1 MTMIY
6 DLLWSDPLS
15 LISYFLLLISI
26 LSLWIK
32 QDIKIWGT
40 ITAASL
46 VCGVVSDRI
55 DIIGIISIVI
65 LCLLYHTVNRINLI
79 LFIRVT
85 SGVLAIILSVMLA
98 AHLTPGFNNW
108 KVVDSVSLTETSLP
122 YSMYLNMDKTLV
134 GLAILGL
141 GFPLIKSL
149 KEWGS
154 VLRSTLPIFLVG
166 LIVLASASQAFGY
179 THWDFKL
186 PDLFFVWALIN
197 LIFTCVSEEAFFRG
211 FLQKNLFKILQ
222 KYKYGNILSL
232 ITVSILFGLA
242 HFAGGFKYVILSTI
256 AGIIYGYAY
265 QKTQRIEASIL
276 CHFGVNTFHFIF
288 LTYPAFA
295 NT

>member
-1 MTMIY
+1 MIY
-6 DLLWSDPLS
+6 DLLWSNPLS
-15 LISYFLLLISI
+15 LISYSLLLISI

-46 VCGVVSDRI
+46 VCSVISDRI

-85 SGVLAIILSVMLA
+85 SGVLAVILSVMLA
-98 AHLTPGFNNW
+98 AHLIPGFNNW
-108 KVVDSVSLTETSLP
+108 KIADNVSLTETSLP

-134 GLAILGL
+134 GLAILSL
-141 GFPLIKSL
+141 GFPLVKSL
-149 KEWGS
+149 KEWSS
-154 VLRSTLPIFLVG
+154 VLRSILPIFLVG
-166 LIVLASASQAFGY
+166 LIVLASVSQISGY
-179 THWDFKL
+179 THWDFKF
-186 PDLFFVWALIN
+186 PNLFFVWALIN

-211 FLQKNLFKILQ
+211 FLQKNLFKILRG
-222 KYKYGNILSL
+222 YKYGNILSL

-242 HFAGGFKYVILSTI
+242 HFAGGFKYVILSAI
-256 AGIIYGYAY
+256 AGIVYGYAY
-265 QKTQRIEASIL
+265 QKTERIEASIL

>member
-55 DIIGIISIVI
+55 GIIGIISIVI

-98 AHLTPGFNNW
+98 AHLIPGFNNW

-179 THWDFKL
+179 THWDFKF

-222 KYKYGNILSL
+222 KYKHGNILSL
-232 ITVSILFGLA
+232 IIVSILFGLS

-256 AGIIYGYAY
+256 AGIVYGYAY
-265 QKTQRIEASIL
+265 QKTQRIEANIL

>member
-6 DLLWSDPLS
+6 DLLWSNPLS
-15 LISYFLLLISI
+15 SISYLLLLLSI

-32 QDIKIWGT
+32 QEIKIWGT
-40 ITAASL
+40 ITAASM
-46 VCGVVSDRI
+46 VCGVISDRI

-79 LFIRVT
+79 LLIRVT

-98 AHLTPGFNNW
+98 SHLIPGFNNW

-179 THWDFKL
+179 THWDFKF

-222 KYKYGNILSL
+222 KYKHGNILSL
-232 ITVSILFGLA
+232 IIVSILFGLS

-256 AGIIYGYAY
+256 AGIVYGYVY

>member
-6 DLLWSDPLS
+6 DLLWSNPLS
-15 LISYFLLLISI
+15 LISYSLLLISI

-46 VCGVVSDRI
+46 VCSVISDRI

-85 SGVLAIILSVMLA
+85 SGVLAVILSVMLA
-98 AHLTPGFNNW
+98 AHLIPGFNNW
-108 KVVDSVSLTETSLP
+108 KIADNVSLTETSLP

-134 GLAILGL
+134 GLAILSL
-141 GFPLIKSL
+141 GFPLVKSL
-149 KEWGS
+149 KEWSS
-154 VLRSTLPIFLVG
+154 VLRSILPIFLVG
-166 LIVLASASQAFGY
+166 LIVLASVSQISGY
-179 THWDFKL
+179 THWDFKF
-186 PDLFFVWALIN
+186 PNLFFVWALIN

-211 FLQKNLFKILQ
+211 FLQKNLFKILRG
-222 KYKYGNILSL
+222 YKYGNILSL

-242 HFAGGFKYVILSTI
+242 HFAGGFKYVILSAI
-256 AGIIYGYAY
+256 AGIVYGYAY
-265 QKTQRIEASIL
+265 QKTERIEASIL

>member
-1 MTMIY
+1 M
-6 DLLWSDPLS
+6 
-15 LISYFLLLISI
+15 
-26 LSLWIK
+26 WIK

-46 VCGVVSDRI
+46 VCSVISDRI

-85 SGVLAIILSVMLA
+85 SGVLAVILSVMLA
-98 AHLTPGFNNW
+98 AHLIPGFNNW
-108 KVVDSVSLTETSLP
+108 KIADNVSLTETSLP

-134 GLAILGL
+134 GLAILSL
-141 GFPLIKSL
+141 GFPLVKSL
-149 KEWGS
+149 KEWSS
-154 VLRSTLPIFLVG
+154 VLRSILPIFLVG
-166 LIVLASASQAFGY
+166 LIVLASVSQISGY
-179 THWDFKL
+179 THWDFKF
-186 PDLFFVWALIN
+186 PNLFFVWALIN

-211 FLQKNLFKILQ
+211 FLQKNLFKILRG
-222 KYKYGNILSL
+222 YKYGNILSL

-242 HFAGGFKYVILSTI
+242 HFAGGFKYVILSAI
-256 AGIIYGYAY
+256 AGIVYGYAY
-265 QKTQRIEASIL
+265 QKTERIEASIL

>member
-6 DLLWSDPLS
+6 DLLWSNPLS

-32 QDIKIWGT
+32 KDIKIWGT

-46 VCGVVSDRI
+46 ICGVISDRI

-85 SGVLAIILSVMLA
+85 SGVLAVILSVMLA
-98 AHLTPGFNNW
+98 AHLIPGFNNW
-108 KVVDSVSLTETSLP
+108 KVADSVSLTETSLP

-141 GFPLIKSL
+141 NFPLVKSL
-149 KEWGS
+149 KEWAS
-154 VLRSTLPIFLVG
+154 VLRSTFPIFLVG
-166 LIVLASASQAFGY
+166 LIVLGSVSQIFGY
-179 THWDFKL
+179 THWELKL
-186 PDLFFVWALIN
+186 PDLFIVWALKN
-197 LIFTCVSEEAFFRG
+197 LFFTCVSEEAFFRG
-211 FLQKNLFKILQ
+211 FLQRNLFKILRG
-222 KYKYGNILSL
+222 YKYGNILSL
-232 ITVSILFGLA
+232 ITVSIMFGIA

-256 AGIIYGYAY
+256 AGIVYGYAY

-276 CHFGVNTFHFIF
+276 CHFGVNTFHLIF
-288 LTYPAFA
+288 LTYPALA
-295 NT
+295 KT

>member
-1 MTMIY
+1 MIY

-55 DIIGIISIVI
+55 GIIGIISIVI

-98 AHLTPGFNNW
+98 AHLIPGFNNW

-179 THWDFKL
+179 THWDFKF

-222 KYKYGNILSL
+222 KYKHGNILSL
-232 ITVSILFGLA
+232 IIVSILFGLS

-256 AGIIYGYAY
+256 AGIVYGYAY
-265 QKTQRIEASIL
+265 QKTQRIEANIL

>member
-6 DLLWSDPLS
+6 DLLWSNPLS
-15 LISYFLLLISI
+15 LISYFLLLLSI

-40 ITAASL
+40 ITVASL
-46 VCGVVSDRI
+46 VCGVISNRI

-79 LFIRVT
+79 LFIRVA

-98 AHLTPGFNNW
+98 AHLIPGFNNW

-134 GLAILGL
+134 GLAILSL
-141 GFPLIKSL
+141 GFPLVKSL
-149 KEWGS
+149 KEWAF

-166 LIVLASASQAFGY
+166 LIALASVSQTFGY
-179 THWDFKL
+179 THWDFKF
-186 PDLFFVWALIN
+186 PNLFFVWALIN

-211 FLQKNLFKILQ
+211 FLQRNLFKMLQ

-256 AGIIYGYAY
+256 ASIIYGYAY

-288 LTYPAFA
+288 LTYPALA

>member
-6 DLLWSDPLS
+6 DLLWNNPLS
-15 LISYFLLLISI
+15 SISYLLLLISI

-32 QDIKIWGT
+32 QEIKIWGT

-46 VCGVVSDRI
+46 VCCVISNRI

-65 LCLLYHTVNRINLI
+65 LYLLYHAANNVNLI
-79 LFIRVT
+79 LLIRAT

-98 AHLTPGFNNW
+98 AHLIPGFNNW
-108 KVVDSVSLTETSLP
+108 KIVDSVSLTETSLP

-141 GFPLIKSL
+141 GFSLIKSF
-149 KEWGS
+149 KEWSS

-166 LIVLASASQAFGY
+166 VTVLAFASQIFAY
-179 THWDFKL
+179 THWDFKF
-186 PDLFFVWALIN
+186 PDLFFIWALIN
-197 LIFTCVSEEAFFRG
+197 LFFTCVSEEAFFRG
-211 FLQKNLFKILQ
+211 FLQRNLFKILQ
-222 KYKYGNILSL
+222 EHKYGNILSL
-232 ITVSILFGLA
+232 FTVSILFGSA

-256 AGIIYGYAY
+256 AGIVYGYAY
-265 QKTQRIEASIL
+265 QKTKRIEASIL

-288 LTYPAFA
+288 LTYPALA
-295 NT
+295 NR

>member
-6 DLLWSDPLS
+6 NLLWSNPLS

-32 QDIKIWGT
+32 RDIKIWGT

-46 VCGVVSDRI
+46 ACSIISDRI
-55 DIIGIISIVI
+55 DIVGIISIVI

-79 LFIRVT
+79 LLIRAT
-85 SGVLAIILSVMLA
+85 SGVLAIILSVMLTT
-98 AHLTPGFNNW
+98 HLIPGFNNW
-108 KVVDSVSLTETSLP
+108 KIVDNVSLTETSLP

-134 GLAILGL
+134 GLAILSVGV
-141 GFPLIKSL
+141 PLIKSL
-149 KEWGS
+149 KEWSS

-166 LIVLASASQAFGY
+166 LIALASVSQIFGY
-179 THWDFKL
+179 THWDVKF
-186 PDLFFVWALIN
+186 PDLFFVWALKN
-197 LIFTCVSEEAFFRG
+197 LFFTCVSEEAFFRG
-211 FLQKNLFKILQ
+211 FLQRNLFKILQ
-222 KYKYGNILSL
+222 GYKYGSILSL
-232 ITVSILFGLA
+232 IIVSILFGLA
-242 HFAGGFKYVILSTI
+242 HFAGGFKYVLLATM
-256 AGIIYGYAY
+256 AGIVYGYAY

>member
-55 DIIGIISIVI
+55 GIIGIISIVI

-98 AHLTPGFNNW
+98 AHLIPGFNNW

-154 VLRSTLPIFLVG
+154 VLRSTLSIFLVG

>member
-46 VCGVVSDRI
+46 ACGVVSDRI

-98 AHLTPGFNNW
+98 AHLIPGFNNW

-134 GLAILGL
+134 GLAILSL
-141 GFPLIKSL
+141 GFPLVKSL
-149 KEWGS
+149 KEWAF

-166 LIVLASASQAFGY
+166 LIALASVSQTFGY
-179 THWDFKL
+179 THWDFKF
-186 PDLFFVWALIN
+186 PNLFFVWALIN

-211 FLQKNLFKILQ
+211 FLQRNLFKMLQ

-256 AGIIYGYAY
+256 ASIIYGYAY

-288 LTYPAFA
+288 LTYPALA

>member
-6 DLLWSDPLS
+6 DLLWSNPLS
-15 LISYFLLLISI
+15 LISYSLLLISI

-46 VCGVVSDRI
+46 VCSVISDRI

-85 SGVLAIILSVMLA
+85 SGVLAVILSVMLA
-98 AHLTPGFNNW
+98 AHLIPGFNNW
-108 KVVDSVSLTETSLP
+108 KIADNVSLTETSLP

-134 GLAILGL
+134 GLAILSL
-141 GFPLIKSL
+141 GFPLVKSL
-149 KEWGS
+149 KEWSS
-154 VLRSTLPIFLVG
+154 VLRSILPIFLVG
-166 LIVLASASQAFGY
+166 LIVLASVSQISGY
-179 THWDFKL
+179 TDWDFKF
-186 PDLFFVWALIN
+186 PNLFFVWALIN

-211 FLQKNLFKILQ
+211 FLQKNLFKILRG
-222 KYKYGNILSL
+222 YKYGNILSL

-242 HFAGGFKYVILSTI
+242 HFAGGFKYVILSAI
-256 AGIIYGYAY
+256 AGIVYGYAY
-265 QKTQRIEASIL
+265 QKTERIEASIL

>member
-55 DIIGIISIVI
+55 GIIGIISIAI

-85 SGVLAIILSVMLA
+85 SGVLAIILSVMLV
-98 AHLTPGFNNW
+98 AHLIPGFNNW

-134 GLAILGL
+134 GLAILSL
-141 GFPLIKSL
+141 GFPLVKSL
-149 KEWGS
+149 KEWAF

-166 LIVLASASQAFGY
+166 LIALASVSQTFGY
-179 THWDFKL
+179 THWDFKF
-186 PDLFFVWALIN
+186 PNLFFVWALIN

-211 FLQKNLFKILQ
+211 FLQRNLFKMLQ

-256 AGIIYGYAY
+256 ASIIYGYAY

>member
-6 DLLWSDPLS
+6 DLLWSNPLS
-15 LISYFLLLISI
+15 LISYSLLLISI

-46 VCGVVSDRI
+46 VCSVISDRI

-85 SGVLAIILSVMLA
+85 SGVLAVILSVMLA
-98 AHLTPGFNNW
+98 AHLIPGFNNW
-108 KVVDSVSLTETSLP
+108 KIADNISLTETSLP

-134 GLAILGL
+134 GLAILSL
-141 GFPLIKSL
+141 GFPLVKSL
-149 KEWGS
+149 KEWSS
-154 VLRSTLPIFLVG
+154 VLRSILPIFLVG
-166 LIVLASASQAFGY
+166 LIVLASVSQISGY
-179 THWDFKL
+179 THWDFKF
-186 PDLFFVWALIN
+186 PNLFFVWALIN

-211 FLQKNLFKILQ
+211 FLQKNLFKILRG
-222 KYKYGNILSL
+222 YKYGNILSL

-242 HFAGGFKYVILSTI
+242 HFAGGFKYVILSAI
-256 AGIIYGYAY
+256 AGIVYGYAY
-265 QKTQRIEASIL
+265 QKTERIEASIL

>member
-55 DIIGIISIVI
+55 GIIGIISIVI
-65 LCLLYHTVNRINLI
+65 LCLLYHTVNHINLI

-98 AHLTPGFNNW
+98 AHLIPGFNNW

-179 THWDFKL
+179 THWDFKF

-222 KYKYGNILSL
+222 KYKHGNILSL
-232 ITVSILFGLA
+232 IIVSILFGLS

-256 AGIIYGYAY
+256 AGIVYGYAY
-265 QKTQRIEASIL
+265 QKTQRIEANIL

>member
-1 MTMIY
+1 MIY
-6 DLLWSDPLS
+6 DLLWSNPLS
-15 LISYFLLLISI
+15 LISYFLLLLSI

-40 ITAASL
+40 ITVASL
-46 VCGVVSDRI
+46 VCGVISNRI

-79 LFIRVT
+79 LFIRVA

-98 AHLTPGFNNW
+98 AHLIPGFNNW
-108 KVVDSVSLTETSLP
+108 KVIDSVSLTETSLP

-134 GLAILGL
+134 GLAILSL
-141 GFPLIKSL
+141 GFPLVKSL
-149 KEWGS
+149 KEWAF

-166 LIVLASASQAFGY
+166 LIALASVSQTFGY
-179 THWDFKL
+179 THWDFKF
-186 PDLFFVWALIN
+186 PNLFFVWALIN

-211 FLQKNLFKILQ
+211 FLQRNLFKMLQ

-256 AGIIYGYAY
+256 ASIIYGYAY

-288 LTYPAFA
+288 LTYPALA

>member
-1 MTMIY
+1 
-6 DLLWSDPLS
+6 
-15 LISYFLLLISI
+15 
-26 LSLWIK
+26 
-32 QDIKIWGT
+32 
-40 ITAASL
+40 
-46 VCGVVSDRI
+46 
-55 DIIGIISIVI
+55 
-65 LCLLYHTVNRINLI
+65 
-79 LFIRVT
+79 
-85 SGVLAIILSVMLA
+85 LSVMLA
-98 AHLTPGFNNW
+98 AHLIPGFNNW

-166 LIVLASASQAFGY
+166 LIALASVSQTFGY
-179 THWDFKL
+179 THWNLKF
-186 PDLFFVWALIN
+186 PELFFVWALIN

-211 FLQKNLFKILQ
+211 FLQRNLFKMLQ
-222 KYKYGNILSL
+222 KYKYGNILSI

-256 AGIIYGYAY
+256 AGIAYGYAY
-265 QKTQRIEASIL
+265 QKTERIEASIL

-288 LTYPAFA
+288 LTYPALA

>member
-1 MTMIY
+1 MTMTY
-6 DLLWSDPLS
+6 DLLWSNPLS
-15 LISYFLLLISI
+15 SISYSLLLVSI

-40 ITAASL
+40 ITTASL
-46 VCGVVSDRI
+46 VCGVISNRI
-55 DIIGIISIVI
+55 DIIGLISIVI

-79 LFIRVT
+79 LLIRVT

-98 AHLTPGFNNW
+98 SHLIPGFNNW

-134 GLAILGL
+134 GLAILSL
-141 GFPLIKSL
+141 GFPLVKSL
-149 KEWGS
+149 KEWAF

-166 LIVLASASQAFGY
+166 LIALASVSQTFGY
-179 THWDFKL
+179 THWNLKF
-186 PDLFFVWALIN
+186 PELFFVWALIN

-211 FLQKNLFKILQ
+211 FLQRNLFKMLQ
-222 KYKYGNILSL
+222 KYKYGNILSI

-256 AGIIYGYAY
+256 ASIIYGYAY

-288 LTYPAFA
+288 LTYPALA

>member
-1 MTMIY
+1 MTMTY
-6 DLLWSDPLS
+6 DLLWSNPLS
-15 LISYFLLLISI
+15 SISYSLLLVSI

-40 ITAASL
+40 ITTASL
-46 VCGVVSDRI
+46 VCGVISNRI
-55 DIIGIISIVI
+55 DIIGLISIVI

-79 LFIRVT
+79 LLIRVT

-98 AHLTPGFNNW
+98 SHLIPGFNNW

-134 GLAILGL
+134 GLAILSL
-141 GFPLIKSL
+141 GFPLVKSL
-149 KEWGS
+149 KEWAF

-166 LIVLASASQAFGY
+166 LIALASVSQTFGY
-179 THWDFKL
+179 THWDFKF
-186 PDLFFVWALIN
+186 PNLFFVWALIN

-211 FLQKNLFKILQ
+211 FLQRNLFKMLQ

-256 AGIIYGYAY
+256 ASIIYGYAY

-288 LTYPAFA
+288 LTYPALA

>member
-1 MTMIY
+1 MIY
-6 DLLWSDPLS
+6 DLLWSNPLS
-15 LISYFLLLISI
+15 LISYFLLLLSI

-46 VCGVVSDRI
+46 VCGVISNRI

-98 AHLTPGFNNW
+98 AHLIPGFNNW
-108 KVVDSVSLTETSLP
+108 KVADSVSLTETSLP

-256 AGIIYGYAY
+256 ASIIYGYAY

-288 LTYPAFA
+288 LTYPALA

>member
-65 LCLLYHTVNRINLI
+65 LCLLYHTVNHINLI

-85 SGVLAIILSVMLA
+85 SGVLAIILSVMLV
-98 AHLTPGFNNW
+98 AHLIPGFNNW

-134 GLAILGL
+134 GLAILSL
-141 GFPLIKSL
+141 GFPLVKSL
-149 KEWGS
+149 KEWAF

-166 LIVLASASQAFGY
+166 LIALASVSQTFGY
-179 THWDFKL
+179 THWDFKF
-186 PDLFFVWALIN
+186 PNLFFVWALIN

-211 FLQKNLFKILQ
+211 FLQRNLFKMLQ

-256 AGIIYGYAY
+256 ASIIYGYAY

-288 LTYPAFA
+288 LTYPALA